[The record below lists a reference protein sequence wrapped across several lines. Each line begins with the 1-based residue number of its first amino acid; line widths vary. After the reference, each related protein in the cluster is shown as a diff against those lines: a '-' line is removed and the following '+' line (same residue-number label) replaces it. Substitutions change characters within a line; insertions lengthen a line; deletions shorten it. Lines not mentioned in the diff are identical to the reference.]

1 MGAGRVT
8 DMDGEGKAMADAR
21 GWEALAMA
29 LVLWIV
35 AAIAGRRR
43 HG

>member
-1 MGAGRVT
+1 MGGGET
-8 DMDGEGKAMADAR
+8 INTDGEGKAMAEAC

-29 LVLWIV
+29 LVVWIA

>member
-1 MGAGRVT
+1 MGAERMT
-8 DMDGEGKAMADAR
+8 NMDGEGRMADAW
-21 GWEALAMA
+21 GWDALAMA
-29 LVLWIV
+29 LVVWIV